1 MDSLTVIYD
10 PDCGFCARAR
20 SLLADAPT
28 HLRLEFLPYGSD
40 EARSR
45 YPGLCEGG
53 APELLAVDDAGGV
66 YRDTKAYLMCMYATV
81 AYRPLSL
88 RLASPALLPLAR
100 SAFALLGRSRHL
112 ISYLLSLPSDSQMAT
127 AIRRSPAYTCR
138 SAPAGSPPAVAPSG
152 SEVPTVSGSPD
163 RTQPR

>member
-1 MDSLTVIYD
+1 MDSMTVIYD

-20 SLLADAPT
+20 SHLADSPT
-28 HLRLEFLPYGSD
+28 YLSLEFLPYGGD
-40 EARSR
+40 EARRR
-45 YPGLCEGG
+45 YPGLCAGG
-53 APELLAVDDAGGV
+53 APELLVVDDAGGV

-112 ISYLLSLPSDSQMAT
+112 VSHLLSLPSDNQLAA
-127 AIRRSPAYTCR
+127 AIRQSPVYTCR
-138 SAPAGSPPAVAPSG
+138 AAPAQVSSG
-152 SEVPTVSGSPD
+152 ADLPTLEGGPD
-163 RTQPR
+163 RAQPH